1 MGGNYSIERTL
12 LPLTSTDY

>member
-12 LPLTSTDY
+12 FPLTSTDY